1 MFIRLLYYGTAQLDR
16 REEEVW
22 LMPMGYLMDLW
33 ECHKQFTGIAKP
45 KQELFIDDVIP
56 VGI

>member
-1 MFIRLLYYGTAQLDR
+1 
-16 REEEVW
+16 
-22 LMPMGYLMDLW
+22 MDLW
-33 ECHKQFTGIAKP
+33 ECHKQFTGVAKP